1 MFLLGVEQRKHQGH
15 CSDVRVWKAA
25 DGGEQERI
33 KAGAYSSSLAS
44 GSLTERAAQHPS
56 RELPPLRAPDILL
69 ARVVFI
75 SLITRC
81 LSVYLRDGVMS
92 YRRKGVRSTSKNF
105 LVALEEGAL
114 PVWGCS
120 LWLCC
125 FHHGAPGVC
134 FSLKDVDKLE
144 RIQGKDNKND
154 VWLGEEENNSL

>member
-1 MFLLGVEQRKHQGH
+1 MYECGRQRP
-15 CSDVRVWKAA
+15 
-25 DGGEQERI
+25 GEQERV
-33 KAGAYSSSLAS
+33 KAGAHSSSLAS
-44 GSLTERAAQHPS
+44 QSLTETALSVPQRPS
-56 RELPPLRAPDILL
+56 PELPPLRAPAVLL

-81 LSVYLRDGVMS
+81 LSVYLRDGVRS

-125 FHHGAPGVC
+125 FHRGAPGVC

-144 RIQGKDNKND
+144 NP
-154 VWLGEEENNSL
+154 GEGQQK